1 MLTETFILEN
11 GWRIGHQE
19 KEHITLH
26 VEPSMRASGKRIN
39 NMVME
44 RNIGPMKRSIR
55 ENTGLEKNMERDF
68 SFGKMTAHMR
78 ESSVRTTSMASEDT
92 SGRMGGFM
100 KENGRI
106 TKWMEEE
113 SSLGSTAAGIKEST
127 AMTKKKALVCLLS
140 EMDVFTKESG
150 PMVSNMAKAS
160 SARKTLRGRGCGN
173 KVSGSSGLTRPSK
186 TNPPRTK
193 SATPKTLPNDQ
204 HIFMFISGLI
214 LSRLIIHFE
223 GLLAKPEN
231 SGMFSI

>member
-1 MLTETFILEN
+1 METFILEN
-11 GWRIGHQE
+11 GCRIGHQA
-19 KEHITLH
+19 KEPITLP
-26 VEPSMRASGKRIN
+26 VEPSMRASGKKTN

-44 RNIGPMKRSIR
+44 RNFGPMKRSIR
-55 ENTGLEKNMERDF
+55 DNTGLERNMERDF

-92 SGRMGGFM
+92 SGRMAGFM

-106 TKWMEEE
+106 TRWMEEE

-127 AMTKKKALVCLLS
+127 AMIKKKALVCLPS

-150 PMVSNMAKAS
+150 PMASSMERAS
-160 SARKTLRGRGCGN
+160 SARRTSRGRGCGN
-173 KVSGSSGLTRPSK
+173 KESGCSGSTRPNR

-204 HIFMFISGLI
+204 HILC
-214 LSRLIIHFE
+214 
-223 GLLAKPEN
+223 
-231 SGMFSI
+231 